1 MNNNNFN
8 QPPPQ
13 QLLISSQHYPRSFD
27 SILKAP
33 ANFRDSA
40 LYSNDPSDPMSAYN
54 VPQPLAD
61 GNGAIQHVSVVD
73 QRQNPQNYF
82 YQPSYTNIPGN

>member
-8 QPPPQ
+8 QTPQ
-13 QLLISSQHYPRSFD
+13 PLSISSQHYPRSFD

-40 LYSNDPSDPMSAYN
+40 LYSNDPTDPMFTYN
-54 VPQPLAD
+54 VPQHLAD
-61 GNGAIQHVSVVD
+61 RNIDQH
-73 QRQNPQNYF
+73 QNPHNHF
-82 YQPSYTNIPGN
+82 DQPSYTNVPGNWNLDIE